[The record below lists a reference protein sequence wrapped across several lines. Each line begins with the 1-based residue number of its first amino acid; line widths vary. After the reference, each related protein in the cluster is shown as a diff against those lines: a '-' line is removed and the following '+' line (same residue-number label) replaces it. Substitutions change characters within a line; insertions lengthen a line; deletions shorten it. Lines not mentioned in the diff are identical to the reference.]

1 MLENNGPKTHNYC
14 VFKNKKT
21 IIQIPRGVIQATMCI
36 EILALETCQ
45 LCVLKS
51 LVKTETVFETQG

>member
-1 MLENNGPKTHNYC
+1 MLENNSPKTRKYC
-14 VFKNKKT
+14 VFKNKT
-21 IIQIPRGVIQATMCI
+21 ENSRGVIQATMCI

-51 LVKTETVFETQG
+51 LVKTETVFETQS